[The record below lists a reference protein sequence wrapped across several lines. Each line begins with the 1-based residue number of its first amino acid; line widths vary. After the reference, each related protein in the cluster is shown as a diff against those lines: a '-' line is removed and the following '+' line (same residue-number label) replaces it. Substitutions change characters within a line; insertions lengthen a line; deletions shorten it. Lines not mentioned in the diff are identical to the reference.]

1 MNQPLSTPNA
11 MERRFTFAVTAVS
24 KSFSP
29 RPLVAQS
36 PRKNLLAVAVN
47 IQKSKTEETKE

>member
-1 MNQPLSTPNA
+1 MNQLLSIPNA

-29 RPLVAQS
+29 RLLARNT
-36 PRKNLLAVAVN
+36 RKNLIAVVGN
-47 IQKSKTEETKE
+47 IQKSKTEET